1 MATKSTKKSRVDK
14 YITLALEIAGNGGVG
29 EIDGVKFALHH
40 GTLDQD
46 EFLTHSMVANFAYL
60 PSEIDG
66 DEVFNAHQLWFP
78 WFGTFDDKDLLRRVS
93 GLSDTQLRQTMKL
106 ICPQPT
112 LKYDRIKIIDQLLQ
126 LSTQK
131 YFVESGDRLIVAR
144 TEQVFTGQKYLHQHD
159 AEVKHVYL
167 SILKPDES
175 HFDLVEPYVLIGK
188 FRVLPLGEGIPDSFV
203 SILYRLLDELKLDDP
218 DQLKRAKSKH
228 PNLSRMASIAYAL
241 FKDTELA
248 WNVDVDESKD
258 AKDELEEAEALLQVI
273 NDAACVGFM
282 WAKFEADQ
290 TMRPLAEKEEW
301 RRGRT
306 LDGAIESVKRRK
318 EKARIKWRDA
328 AEAMAK
334 KERKSSPSISQ
345 DDLAEYISDHWSLND
360 DLPGHARLKQF
371 ISELENSGRLSK
383 RIPGERRKRK
393 GGLAIKRQVAA

>member
-14 YITLALEIAGNGGVG
+14 YVTLALEIAGNGGVG

-40 GTLDQD
+40 ETLDQD
-46 EFLTHSMVANFAYL
+46 EFHTHTMVANFAYL
-60 PSEIDG
+60 PNEIDD
-66 DEVFNAHQLWFP
+66 DEVFNTQQLWFP
-78 WFGTFDDKDLLRRVS
+78 WFGVFDAKDLLRRVS
-93 GLSDTQLRQTMKL
+93 GLSDTQLRHKMRL
-106 ICPQPT
+106 ICPEPN
-112 LKYDRIKIIDQLLQ
+112 LKYDRIRVIDQLMQ
-126 LSTQK
+126 LSTPK
-131 YFVESGDRLIVAR
+131 YFVESKDRLIVAR
-144 TEQVFTGQKYLHQHD
+144 TEQIVTGQKYLHQHD
-159 AEVKHVYL
+159 DVVIHVYL
-167 SILKPDES
+167 SNLKPDGS
-175 HFDLVEPYVLIGK
+175 RIDLSEPYVLTGEL
-188 FRVLPLGEGIPDSFV
+188 RVLPLGEGIPDSFV
-203 SILYRLLDELKLDDP
+203 SILYRLLEELKLEDP
-218 DQLKRAKSKH
+218 EQLKRAKSKH
-228 PNLSRMASIAYAL
+228 PILSRLASIAYVL

-248 WNVDVDESKD
+248 WNVDGDESKD

-306 LDGAIESVKRRK
+306 LVGVNESVKKRK
-318 EKARIKWRDA
+318 EKARINWRDA

>member
-1 MATKSTKKSRVDK
+1 MATKSTKRSRVAK
-14 YITLALEIAGNGGVG
+14 YVTLAIEIAENGGVG
-29 EIDGVKFALHH
+29 EIDGVKFAIHH
-40 GTLDQD
+40 ETLDQD
-46 EFLTHSMVANFAYL
+46 EFHTHSMVANFAYL
-60 PSEIDG
+60 PSENEG
-66 DEVFNAHQLWFP
+66 DEVYNAHQLWFP
-78 WFGTFDDKDLLRRVS
+78 WFGNFNDEDLLRRVS
-93 GLSDTQLRQTMKL
+93 GFSDTQLRKTMKL
-106 ICPQPT
+106 ICQQPN
-112 LKYDRIKIIDQLLQ
+112 LKYDRTKIINQLLQ
-126 LSTQK
+126 LSTPK
-131 YFVESGDRLIVAR
+131 YFVENGDKLIVAR
-144 TEQVFTGQKYLHQHD
+144 TEQVIAGQKFLHPHD
-159 AEVKHVYL
+159 TVVKHVYL
-167 SILKPDES
+167 SILKPDGS
-175 HFDLVEPYVLIGK
+175 HFDLDEPYVLVGK
-188 FRVLPLGEGIPDSFV
+188 LRVLPLGEDIPDSFV

-218 DQLKRAKSKH
+218 DQLKQAKSKH
-228 PNLSRMASIAYAL
+228 PILSHLASIAYVL

-290 TMRPLAEKEEW
+290 TMRALAEKEEW

-318 EKARIKWRDA
+318 EKARIRWRDA

-334 KERKSSPSISQ
+334 KERKNSPSISQ
-345 DDLAEYISDHWSLND
+345 DDLAEYISDHWTLND

-393 GGLAIKRQVAA
+393 GGPAIKRQVAA